1 MKKLLMLFVMIS
13 SFISAQNKKVFSSDV
28 RWKAYKTLKTD
39 SFSHYGTIGLKSG
52 VLVMKNNEIA
62 GGIFLL
68 DMKRIDA
75 EDMKGKEIGKK
86 MLEDHLRDGDFFDVK
101 KYPYSTFKITSVK
114 KNNDKIYNYIVAGI
128 LTIKGVSK
136 PLSFPVKVTQANNVV
151 NVVSANFQFN
161 RQDFG
166 LKYNVFEDMVIKNNV
181 DMQVKISA
189 K

>member
-1 MKKLLMLFVMIS
+1 MAF
-13 SFISAQNKKVFSSDV
+13 AQNKKVFSSEV
-28 RWKAYKTLKTD
+28 RWKAYKALKSD
-39 SFSHYGTIGLKSG
+39 SFSHYGTVGLKSG

-62 GGIFLL
+62 GGTFIL
-68 DMKRIDA
+68 DMKKIDA
-75 EDMKGKEIGKK
+75 EDMNGREIGKK

-101 KYPYSTFKITSVK
+101 KYPYSIFKITSVR
-114 KNNDKIYNYIVAGI
+114 KNNDKIYNYLIGGI
-128 LTIKGVSK
+128 LTIKGISK
-136 PLSFPVKVTQANNVV
+136 NITFPVKVLQTNNVV

-166 LKYNVFEDMVIKNNV
+166 LKYNIFEDMVIKNNV